1 MNQGTHQFV
10 LRIPY
15 ALWQRL
21 VEHCGK
27 GNITAWVIQAIRE
40 KLEKEKVDESQ

>member
-15 ALWQRL
+15 ELWQRL
-21 VEHCGK
+21 VEYCGR
-27 GNITAWVIQAIRE
+27 GQITSFIIEAIRE
-40 KLEKEKVDESQ
+40 KLDLGQE